1 MADNNTVEN
10 KAQAKKESTE
20 NKSDETKFVKSQII
34 GSDKYKNRA
43 DLLNVLLE
51 DDKEYTL
58 SDVDK
63 KLEEFLGKEVKEWL
77 MVEVLG

>member
-10 KAQAKKESTE
+10 KAQTKKESAE

-34 GSDKYKNRA
+34 SSDKYKNRA

-58 SDVDK
+58 SEIDK
-63 KLEEFLGKEVKEWL
+63 KLEDFLGREVK
-77 MVEVLG
+77 

>member
-43 DLLNVLLE
+43 DILNVLLE
-51 DDKEYTL
+51 DDKEYTS

-63 KLEEFLGKEVKEWL
+63 KLEEFLGKEVK
-77 MVEVLG
+77 

>member
-1 MADNNTVEN
+1 MTDIN
-10 KAQAKKESTE
+10 STE
-20 NKSDETKFVKSQII
+20 NKIQIKKENVENKSEETKFVKSQII

-58 SDVDK
+58 SEIEK
-63 KLEEFLGKEVKEWL
+63 KLEDFLSREVR
-77 MVEVLG
+77 

>member
-20 NKSDETKFVKSQII
+20 NKSEETKFVKSQII

-43 DLLNVLLE
+43 DLLNVLLD
-51 DDKEYTL
+51 DDKEYML

-63 KLEEFLGKEVKEWL
+63 KLKDFLGKEVK
-77 MVEVLG
+77 

>member
-10 KAQAKKESTE
+10 KIQAKKENTE

-43 DLLNVLLE
+43 DILNVLLE
-51 DDKEYTL
+51 DDKEYTS

-63 KLEEFLGKEVKEWL
+63 KLEDFLGKEVK
-77 MVEVLG
+77 

>member
-1 MADNNTVEN
+1 MTDINSTEN
-10 KAQAKKESTE
+10 KIQIKKENVE

-51 DDKEYTL
+51 DDEEYTL

-63 KLEEFLGKEVKEWL
+63 KLENFLDKEVK
-77 MVEVLG
+77 

>member
-63 KLEEFLGKEVKEWL
+63 KLEEFLGKEVK
-77 MVEVLG
+77 

>member
-51 DDKEYTL
+51 DGKEYTL

-63 KLEEFLGKEVKEWL
+63 KLENFLDKEVK
-77 MVEVLG
+77 

>member
-1 MADNNTVEN
+1 MADNNTIEN
-10 KAQAKKESTE
+10 EAQAKKENTE
-20 NKSDETKFVKSQII
+20 NKSDETKFVKSHII
-34 GSDKYKNRA
+34 GSYKYKNRA

-63 KLEEFLGKEVKEWL
+63 KLENFLDKEVK
-77 MVEVLG
+77 

>member
-1 MADNNTVEN
+1 MTDIN
-10 KAQAKKESTE
+10 STE
-20 NKSDETKFVKSQII
+20 NKIQIKKENVENKSEETKFVKSQII
-34 GSDKYKNRA
+34 SSDKYKNRA

-63 KLEEFLGKEVKEWL
+63 KLENFLDKEVK
-77 MVEVLG
+77 

>member
-10 KAQAKKESTE
+10 KAQAKKEST
-20 NKSDETKFVKSQII
+20 ETKFVKSQII

-51 DDKEYTL
+51 DDEEYTL

-63 KLEEFLGKEVKEWL
+63 KLENFLDKEVK
-77 MVEVLG
+77 

>member
-10 KAQAKKESTE
+10 KAQTKKESAE

-51 DDKEYTL
+51 DDEEYTL

-63 KLEEFLGKEVKEWL
+63 KLENFLDKEVK
-77 MVEVLG
+77 

>member
-1 MADNNTVEN
+1 MADINSAENKIQIKKENVEN
-10 KAQAKKESTE
+10 KSE
-20 NKSDETKFVKSQII
+20 ETKFVKSQII
-34 GSDKYKNRA
+34 SSDKYKNRA

-63 KLEEFLGKEVKEWL
+63 KLENFLDKEVK
-77 MVEVLG
+77 

>member
-1 MADNNTVEN
+1 MTDNNTVEN

-20 NKSDETKFVKSQII
+20 NKSEETKFVKSQII
-34 GSDKYKNRA
+34 SSDKYKNRA

-58 SDVDK
+58 SEIDK
-63 KLEEFLGKEVKEWL
+63 KLEDFLGREVK
-77 MVEVLG
+77 

>member
-20 NKSDETKFVKSQII
+20 NKPDETKFVKSQII

-51 DDKEYTL
+51 DDEEYTS

-63 KLEEFLGKEVKEWL
+63 KLENFLDKEVK
-77 MVEVLG
+77 

>member
-10 KAQAKKESTE
+10 KAQTKKESAE
-20 NKSDETKFVKSQII
+20 NKSDETKFVKSQIT

-63 KLEEFLGKEVKEWL
+63 KLENFLDKEVK
-77 MVEVLG
+77 